1 MYSISNHIYRD
12 LGDSLIAAIGAKEF
26 FSGSVCVVDGD
37 VECRL
42 ICTLIIERRREP
54 NGEERCGAITSIR
67 AVWWECRTTIAQE
80 ELYNDFSFSEL
91 LETIF

>member
-80 ELYNDFSFSEL
+80 ELYNDVSFSEL

>member
-1 MYSISNHIYRD
+1 MYSISNRIYRD

-42 ICTLIIERRREP
+42 ICTLIIERNREL

>member
-26 FSGSVCVVDGD
+26 FSGSVYVVDGD

-91 LETIF
+91 LEIIF